1 MYPKVPA
8 RGVMVSAA
16 AERAL
21 ENMGGWLVVLVVLV
35 VVVVVV
41 VVSIGVPS
49 VPLVLYIG
57 TDQRR

>member
-1 MYPKVPA
+1 
-8 RGVMVSAA
+8 MVSAA

-21 ENMGGWLVVLVVLV
+21 ENMGGWLVVGRVGG
-35 VVVVVV
+35 VVVV

>member
-21 ENMGGWLVVLVVLV
+21 ENMGGWLVVGRVGG
-35 VVVVVV
+35 VVVV

>member
-1 MYPKVPA
+1 M
-8 RGVMVSAA
+8 SAA

-21 ENMGGWLVVLVVLV
+21 ENMGGWLVGGRVGGRVGVVA
-35 VVVVVV
+35 VVV

-57 TDQRR
+57 TDQS